1 MREREIVCV
10 CDLKSGVDV
19 ANIGSN
25 TGGASDIVEGELRDK
40 KVELHKQ
47 SQRLADPTSRAQNVT
62 ATLRPGIESDEY
74 ARAHT

>member
-1 MREREIVCV
+1 MCV

-47 SQRLADPTSRAQNVT
+47 SQRLADPTSSAQNVT
-62 ATLRPGIESDEY
+62 ATLCPGIESYEY